1 MRALVWLRSLWWNL
15 VHRAEV
21 ERALDEEVRGY
32 VDLLAAEYEDRGL
45 PPAAARRSALL
56 EAAGVEQVK
65 ESTRDVWIG
74 NLSSVIARD
83 LRYALRTL
91 ARSPGF
97 VVIVIAT
104 LAVGIGGTTAVFT
117 MIDAVLLRPLPGVAQ
132 PERLITLE
140 RTEPTATLDNFGYPD
155 FVDYRNQSR
164 TLAGLAAYN
173 GTPMILAAPADT
185 TRAWV
190 SYVSGDFFR
199 VLGARPALGRL
210 IGPNDVTAVGANPVT
225 VLGYDL
231 WRQRFAG
238 DSQVVG
244 TTLTLNGERFTVIG
258 VASPGFVGAMRLHPM
273 EIWIPVTMVQRAAH
287 VGSHDILGA
296 RGEGWFRLVG
306 RLAPGRTVADAQREL
321 SGIAARLATEYATNK
336 DRGVR
341 VFDDAGMT
349 RDERA
354 DAARLPYLLALAV
367 ALLLVMACASVA
379 GLLLLR
385 YAAKRRELATR
396 VALGASSL
404 SLVRQ
409 VVLESALLG
418 GVGTVVGVAIARTLV
433 RVGAIVQPVVGFRNP
448 GLGFDGRVLVIA
460 VAAALFTTLVV
471 SLFPAI
477 QISRT
482 DIGLLMKDGAGGA
495 VRRRSRGQRALVVL
509 QIAVSLIL
517 LASAAIVY
525 GAFRRTLAMDP
536 GFTTDGLQYAYVDV
550 ESLDYDSTRA
560 RIAFRALL
568 ARAATDPAIADA
580 ALTTTIPPEEWS
592 TRVSVFRPG
601 EEPPPGALDG
611 NEFGALGLRAYVDA
625 ISANMLQVMK
635 IPLQL
640 GRGFTD
646 ADDEHTEPVVILSR
660 RLAEALWPG
669 QNAVGRYLAWPA
681 VKGPPRPL
689 LRVVGVAADTRH
701 ASLTEDPPPVMYVP
715 FTQHPDIGGRYVF
728 LIVRGRRG
736 SPVSAERWRQIL
748 SSIDLRLA
756 VAHPETV
763 RDHLETELSPERTA
777 SWWIGVFGAV
787 ALLLASIGLYGV
799 VSQSVLQRVRELAV
813 RTALGATPGALLALV
828 LGEGMRLAIAGT
840 VLGALGAAAALRVL
854 RSEFSSV
861 RTLDVE
867 AGVVAAG
874 VLAVAMFAATY
885 LPARRAS
892 RLAPAEVLRSD

>member
-1 MRALVWLRSLWWNL
+1 MRAFLWLRSLWWNL
-15 VHRAEV
+15 AHRGEV
-21 ERALDEEVRGY
+21 ERALDDEVRGY
-32 VDLLAAEYEDRGL
+32 VDQLTADYGRRGL
-45 PPAAARRSALL
+45 APAAARRAALV
-56 EAAGVEQVK
+56 ETGGIEQVK
-65 ESTRDVWIG
+65 ESTRDAWIG
-74 NLSSVIARD
+74 NLWSVIARD
-83 LRYALRTL
+83 LLHALRTL
-91 ARSPGF
+91 ERSRGF

-140 RTEPTATLDNFGYPD
+140 RTEPRATLDDFGYPD
-155 FVDYRNQSR
+155 FVDYRSQSR
-164 TLAGLAAYN
+164 TLAGLAAFN
-173 GTPMILAAPADT
+173 GTPMILGARADT

-190 SYVSGDFFR
+190 SYVSGDFFA
-199 VLGARPALGRL
+199 VLGARPALGRF
-210 IGPNDVTAVGANPVT
+210 IGPNDVTAVGANPVA
-225 VLGYDL
+225 VLGYGL

-244 TTLTLNGERFTVIG
+244 TTLTLNGERFMVIG
-258 VASPGFVGAMRLHPM
+258 VASPGFAGAMRLHPM
-273 EIWIPVTMVQRAAH
+273 EIWIPVTMLQRAAH
-287 VGSHDILGA
+287 VGSHDILRA
-296 RGEGWFRLVG
+296 RGDGWFRLVG
-306 RLAPGRTVADAQREL
+306 RLAPGKTVADAQREL
-321 SGIAARLATEYATNK
+321 SGIAAHLATEYATNK

-341 VFDDAGMT
+341 VFGDAGMT
-349 RDERA
+349 RDERT

-385 YAAKRRELATR
+385 FAAKRRELATR

-418 GVGTVVGVAIARTLV
+418 GAGTIAGLGIARALV
-433 RVGAIVQPVVGFRNP
+433 SVGSIVQPVVGFRNP
-448 GLGFDGRVLVIA
+448 DIAFDGRVLA
-460 VAAALFTTLVV
+460 VAVVAAVFTTLIV

-495 VRRRSRGQRALVVL
+495 VRRRSRGQRALVVF
-509 QIAVSLIL
+509 QVAVSLTL

-525 GAFRRTLAMDP
+525 GAFRRTLAIDP
-536 GFTTDGLQYAYVDV
+536 GFATDGLQYAYVDA

-560 RIAFRALL
+560 RVAFRALL
-568 ARAATDPAIADA
+568 ARASTDPAIADA
-580 ALTTTIPPEEWS
+580 ALTSTIPPQEWS
-592 TRVSVFRPG
+592 TRVSVFRSG

-611 NEFGALGLRAYVDA
+611 NEFGTLGLRAYVDA

-635 IPLQL
+635 IPVEL
-640 GRGFTD
+640 GRGFTSG
-646 ADDEHTEPVVILSR
+646 DDEHSEPVVIVSR
-660 RLAEALWPG
+660 RLAEALWPR
-669 QNAVGRYLAWPA
+669 QNAVGKYLAWPA
-681 VKGPPRPL
+681 VRGAPRPP

-701 ASLTEDPPPVMYVP
+701 ASLIEDPPPLMYVP
-715 FTQHPDIGGRYVF
+715 FTQHPEIGGRYVF
-728 LIVRGRRG
+728 LVVRGRQG
-736 SPVSAERWRQIL
+736 SPVSPERWRRIL
-748 SSIDLRLA
+748 SSIDPRFA
-756 VAHPETV
+756 VEHPETM
-763 RDHLETELSPERTA
+763 RDHLETELGPERTA
-777 SWWIGVFGAV
+777 SWWIGVFGVV

-813 RTALGATPGALLALV
+813 RTALGATPRALLALV
-828 LGEGMRLAIAGT
+828 LGEGMRLALTGS
-840 VLGALGAAAALRVL
+840 VLGALGATAALRVL
-854 RSEFSSV
+854 RSQFPAV

-867 AGVVAAG
+867 AAVVAAG
-874 VLAVAMFAATY
+874 VLALAMFAATY